1 MRSHWRTIAVG
12 GCASLLIAV
21 AGAMPISAANVLNV
35 PGSYA
40 TIQAAINASVNGD
53 TVLVAPGT
61 YFENIDFKGKL
72 ITVQSAQGPSA
83 TIIDGGNLAPVVN
96 FSTAETATALLQG
109 FTLQHGNATGAYGY
123 EGAGVHINGAS
134 PTVVG
139 NLITANTSCA
149 DGVGISI
156 AFASPTIRDNTITG
170 NAKQPGCSGQ
180 SGGGIYVRGAASA
193 QIIHNS
199 ITNNTSDFGG
209 GIGLFAAG
217 TPTLLN
223 NTISNNN
230 AGYYGGG
237 IYIVNQS
244 DATIVQNLITGN
256 TSTGSGGGLYL
267 LTPSGTR
274 GPVLVNNTLVNNSGA
289 ESGVYLSGFDAQVR
303 LVNNIVTA
311 ATTMP
316 AVLCDTTYSSTSP
329 VLDHND
335 LFNPAGPATQGSCS
349 TVVGTSGNISADPKF
364 AAAADYHLQGTSPAI
379 DAGNSSAPS
388 LPSTDLD
395 GMPRISGVAVDQG
408 AYEFQQALVVIS
420 TNLCCAVEGAGF
432 SAVVAHFS
440 GGAGPYSASIAWGDG
455 QTTPGAISAPNGNA
469 VSGTHTYSE
478 EGAYTVSV
486 TVTDS
491 TGATATGSG
500 STTVADA
507 ALTVTGAPVNGV
519 EGASFSGPVATFV
532 DADPNG
538 VASDFSATINW
549 GDQTSS
555 AGTIAAN
562 GSGGFSVSGTH
573 VFTEEGARVTVIV
586 SDAGAASATATASGR
601 VADAAIALAGV
612 AGFREHHRSDFTAT
626 VATLTDADPGGT
638 TADYTGQI
646 NWGDGTTSACP
657 SASCT
662 IAVRAGGGFTVSG
675 SHNYHNNGTYTVT
688 ITLTDAGGSTASTR
702 TTITVT

>member
-1 MRSHWRTIAVG
+1 
-12 GCASLLIAV
+12 LIAV
-21 AGAMPISAANVLNV
+21 AGATPVSAANVLNV
-35 PGSYA
+35 PGSYP

-72 ITVQSAQGPSA
+72 ITVQSAQGPSV
-83 TIIDGGNLAPVVN
+83 TTIDGSNLAPVVN
-96 FSTAETATALLQG
+96 FSTNETAAAVIQG
-109 FTLQHGNATGAYGY
+109 FTLQHGNATGAFGY

-134 PTVVG
+134 PTVAG
-139 NLITANTSCA
+139 NVITANTSCA
-149 DGVGISI
+149 DGTGISI

-199 ITNNTSDFGG
+199 ITNNATDFGG

-237 IYIVNQS
+237 IYMVNQS
-244 DATIVQNLITGN
+244 DANIVENLITGN

-274 GPVLVNNTLVNNSGA
+274 GPLLVNNTLANNAGA
-289 ESGVYLSGFDAQVR
+289 ESGVYLSGFDARVQ
-303 LVNNIVTA
+303 LVNNIVAA
-311 ATTMP
+311 ATTIP

-329 VLDHND
+329 VFDHND
-335 LFNPAGPATQGSCS
+335 LFNSAGPATQGSCS
-349 TVVGTSGNISADPKF
+349 QVVGTSGNISADPRFF
-364 AAAADYHLQGTSPAI
+364 AAGDFHLQGTSPAI
-379 DAGNSSAPS
+379 DAGNSGAPS
-388 LPSTDLD
+388 LPATDLD
-395 GMPRISGVAVDQG
+395 GKPRISGVAVDQG
-408 AYEFQQALVVIS
+408 VYEFQQPIVVTMTS
-420 TNLCCAVEGAGF
+420 LCCAVEGAGF

-440 GGAGPYSASIAWGDG
+440 GGVGPYSAGIAWGDG
-455 QTTPGAISAPNGNA
+455 QTSPGSISAPNANA

-478 EGAYTVSV
+478 EGAYTVNV
-486 TVTDS
+486 TITDS
-491 TGATATGSG
+491 TGATATGST
-500 STTVADA
+500 STNVADA
-507 ALTVTGAPVNGV
+507 SINVTGAPLNAV
-519 EGASFSGPVATFV
+519 EGASFRGAVASFI

-549 GDQTSS
+549 GDQTNS

-562 GSGGFSVSGTH
+562 GSGGFSVTGTH
-573 VFTEEGARVTVIV
+573 VFAEEGASVTVTV
-586 SDAGAASATATASGR
+586 RDAGGAIASAMSSGS
-601 VADAAIALAGV
+601 VADAAIALTGV
-612 AGFREHHRSDFTAT
+612 AGFREHHKSNFTAT
-626 VATLTDADPGGT
+626 VAMLTDADPSGT
-638 TADYTGQI
+638 VSDYTGQI

-657 SASCT
+657 SIWCT
-662 IAVRAGGGFTVSG
+662 ISVRTGGGFSVSG
-675 SHNYHNNGTYTVT
+675 SHNYRNNGTFTVT
-688 ITLTDAGGSTASTR
+688 ITLTDAGGSTSKTT
-702 TTITVT
+702 TTIVVT